1 MDTDEGGKELAE
13 RVSRYI
19 KGELKKANVT
29 YEALAERLK
38 EHGFQKETKDSIKSK
53 LKRGT
58 FTATF
63 FVAVLIALRKE
74 VIRLADVC

>member
-1 MDTDEGGKELAE
+1 MDTEEGGKELAE
-13 RVSRYI
+13 RLSRYI

-38 EHGFQKETKDSIKSK
+38 DHGFQKETKDSIKSK

-63 FVAVLIALRKE
+63 FVAVLLSVKKE
-74 VIRLADVC
+74 GVRLEDI